1 MEYNPAMNKLKV
13 YFAVLCDKEMLI
25 KSLKIAIIV
34 GTLLNIINQGEVIFA
49 LDYINI
55 DYVKSLLTYTVPFMV
70 SSYTA
75 ISIKMKF
82 KIGDVT
88 HVNTTLK
95 CKGCNEVIQVH
106 KDEIVPV
113 CKNCKEKTKWRIK

>member
-1 MEYNPAMNKLKV
+1 MNKLKV